1 MTRIVNNCVA
11 LVCLCL
17 FWGQSLR
24 AADASH
30 SEQIKWGNESVFNE
44 EHNTLGL
51 FSGVLGGQI
60 VLAGGTSDDYS
71 RWGRNAVCLSEN
83 AGFALYE
90 DVLSKPLAYGAS
102 ITLSDGI
109 LCIGG
114 RDSSQCY
121 EDVFFVTMQQG
132 KLNVSEDW
140 PPLPFPLSNAAGAL
154 LDNKVYL
161 FGGRKSV
168 SPSRLSDSF
177 FVLDLSNK
185 SRGWKELPGYPGC
198 VREDAILVV
207 QNNGVS
213 PCLYLL
219 GGQTETEE
227 GLSSCLTDG
236 YVYNPQLGKWSSLGS
251 DFPKG
256 ICAAVA
262 SGANHIL
269 LFQKEP
275 EDTQCGRTE
284 DEVGLLITGMNGFI
298 CDSCAMQA
306 YEITQEAME
315 SKRKDGTKKLNLK
328 ELPKP
333 VEIKAFLDQYV
344 IGQDDAKRFLSVSV
358 YNHYKRLLQKDSGDD
373 VEIEKSNI
381 IMVGSTGT
389 GKTLLAR
396 TIAKLLHVPFTIVD
410 ATVLTEA
417 GYVGEDI
424 ESILT
429 RLLQVA
435 DYNVAEAERGIV
447 FIDEIDK
454 IARKGD
460 NPSITRD
467 VSGEGVQQGL
477 LKLLEGSVVNV
488 PPQGGR
494 KHPEQKMIPVNTK
507 NILFICGGAFDGIE
521 KKIAQRL
528 NTHVVGYSAVRNT
541 ATIDKN
547 NLMQYIAPQDLK
559 SFGLIPE
566 IIGRLPV
573 LTYLNPLDRAALR
586 SILTEPKNSII
597 KQYVKLF
604 EMDGVKLEFEDA
616 VFEYIVDK
624 AVEYKLGAR
633 GLRSIVETIMMD
645 AMFEIP
651 SERKETFTVTL
662 DYAKHQLEKANIA
675 RLQNA

>member
-275 EDTQCGRTE
+275 EDTQHLKKENALWKYHT
-284 DEVGLLITGMNGFI
+284 
-298 CDSCAMQA
+298 
-306 YEITQEAME
+306 ITQTLVKSEWYFH
-315 SKRKDGTKKLNLK
+315 
-328 ELPKP
+328 
-333 VEIKAFLDQYV
+333 KAF
-344 IGQDDAKRFLSVSV
+344 
-358 YNHYKRLLQKDSGDD
+358 
-373 VEIEKSNI
+373 
-381 IMVGSTGT
+381 
-389 GKTLLAR
+389 
-396 TIAKLLHVPFTIVD
+396 
-410 ATVLTEA
+410 
-417 GYVGEDI
+417 
-424 ESILT
+424 
-429 RLLQVA
+429 
-435 DYNVAEAERGIV
+435 
-447 FIDEIDK
+447 
-454 IARKGD
+454 
-460 NPSITRD
+460 
-467 VSGEGVQQGL
+467 
-477 LKLLEGSVVNV
+477 
-488 PPQGGR
+488 
-494 KHPEQKMIPVNTK
+494 
-507 NILFICGGAFDGIE
+507 
-521 KKIAQRL
+521 
-528 NTHVVGYSAVRNT
+528 
-541 ATIDKN
+541 
-547 NLMQYIAPQDLK
+547 
-559 SFGLIPE
+559 
-566 IIGRLPV
+566 
-573 LTYLNPLDRAALR
+573 
-586 SILTEPKNSII
+586 
-597 KQYVKLF
+597 
-604 EMDGVKLEFEDA
+604 
-616 VFEYIVDK
+616 
-624 AVEYKLGAR
+624 
-633 GLRSIVETIMMD
+633 
-645 AMFEIP
+645 
-651 SERKETFTVTL
+651 
-662 DYAKHQLEKANIA
+662 
-675 RLQNA
+675 